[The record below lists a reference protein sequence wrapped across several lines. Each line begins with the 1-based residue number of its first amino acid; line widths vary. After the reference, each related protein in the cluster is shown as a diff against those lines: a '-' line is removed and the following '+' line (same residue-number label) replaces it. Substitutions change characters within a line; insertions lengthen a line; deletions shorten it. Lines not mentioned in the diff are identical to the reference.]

1 MVDMSQYGNQA
12 AINRQRALAEAR
24 YMVDM
29 SQYGNQA
36 AINRQRALA
45 EALMGGAMGGQS
57 GMPQQGGRIASAAGL
72 GAVIG
77 PMAQALMSSRL
88 SKRADAGESA
98 MKDAYTKAMDDYAN
112 KGFAAMQGTPEQRI
126 PGELRFNPTS
136 EPIPEIT
143 SGDQNYASEL
153 SKMLNP
159 SIKPEQVIP
168 GRAPDMAQ
176 AAQYFAKNPNT
187 AAIAQKLMEKQA
199 ETIAQ
204 QNAPYD
210 PSKFIGSMP
219 GQSMAA
225 AIPAGGLTNATVGQF
240 LQRGFA
246 SGGMPKIEGDRAID
260 QGTGQMT
267 NLPMTANQ
275 QATANY
281 NQGMLDYNSANLQR
295 QWAELK
301 QRQQQFVI
309 EVGLRRLG
317 LSNEQARIALDRA
330 KADPAYQAKLAAT
343 IKQAE
348 AATQRGI
355 DEGQKASD
363 SLSGIDTLN
372 DMLDMVPKTSD
383 SAIGRGGRFVGAM
396 FGWGGGTRAADKQL
410 ETMASQ
416 VALFAQR
423 FPGVQTDMDY
433 ERMMAQ
439 VGAAI
444 GWNTTQEEKQAAL
457 SEARNYMV
465 KLVQKYGTPEDRAQ
479 LVKLMGSPAGGAA
492 VPDDINDLVNRYGGQ

>member
-1 MVDMSQYGNQA
+1 MAEDYSLYGNPA
-12 AINRQRALAEAR
+12 AIARQRALA
-24 YMVDM
+24 
-29 SQYGNQA
+29 QA
-36 AINRQRALA
+36 MMNGALNPV
-45 EALMGGAMGGQS
+45 
-57 GMPQQGGRIASAAGL
+57 MPQRQGNMASVGSPLSALAAGL
-72 GAVIG
+72 QGY
-77 PMAQALMSSRL
+77 MSNKI
-88 SKRADAGESA
+88 SKKADADERT
-98 MKDAYTKAMDDYAN
+98 MRMAYKTAMDDYAN

-275 QATANY
+275 QATADY
-281 NQGMLDYNSANLQR
+281 NHGMLEYNEKNLKR
-295 QWAELK
+295 QWDELH

-309 EVGLRRLG
+309 EVGLRRIG
-317 LSNEQARIALDRA
+317 LSNEQARVELDRA

-348 AATQRGI
+348 AAAQRGI
-355 DEGQKASD
+355 DEGQKARD
-363 SLSGIDTLN
+363 SSSGIDILN

-383 SAIGRGGRFVGAM
+383 SAIGRGGRFVGAL
-396 FGWGGGTRAADKQL
+396 FGGGGDIRAADKQL
-410 ETMASQ
+410 ETMANQ
-416 VALFAQR
+416 VSLFAQR
-423 FPGVQTDMDY
+423 FPGVQTDKDY

-479 LVKLMGSPAGGAA
+479 LVKLMRSPAGGAA
-492 VPDDINDLVNRYGGQ
+492 VPDDINDLVNKYGGQ